1 MNRERLI
8 DKVRR
13 QMGAT
18 PDERLNC
25 ARARTTAVNKRLAQQ
40 NTSQTVTNDL
50 LAKTCSL

>member
-8 DKVRR
+8 DKARR

-18 PDERLNC
+18 REERLEG

-40 NTSQTVTNDL
+40 NTAQTVTNDL
-50 LAKTCSL
+50 LARTCSL